1 MANYKLSL
9 INESIIE
16 CLAQESVMNTS
27 YNYADFIGMNIIDS
41 SIDDE
46 SQDEDSSRQQLP
58 DNVND
63 NVNQNKPIHMSD
75 SISDDHRPE

>member
-1 MANYKLSL
+1 
-9 INESIIE
+9 
-16 CLAQESVMNTS
+16 MNTS

-46 SQDEDSSRQQLP
+46 SQDEDPSRQPLP
-58 DNVND
+58 DND
-63 NVNQNKPIHMSD
+63 NQNKSIHMSD